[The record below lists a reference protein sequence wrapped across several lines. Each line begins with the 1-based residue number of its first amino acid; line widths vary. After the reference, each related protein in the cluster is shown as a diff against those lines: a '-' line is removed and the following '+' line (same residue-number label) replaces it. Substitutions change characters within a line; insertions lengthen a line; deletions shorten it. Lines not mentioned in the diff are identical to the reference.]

1 MAGDGGALKD
11 INEIKSQF
19 RTREGFYK
27 LLTLSDSQQRG
38 GIPRGPSTNATVG
51 PVTGPGSIPGGG
63 GAAPVLG
70 PGTASTA
77 GAASSQTG
85 FLPPVRVSMVKLQP
99 EDPSEESERVCF
111 NIGRELYFYTY
122 TNIKKAM
129 DLSKP
134 IDKRIYKG
142 TQPTCHDFNQHS
154 ASAHSVALIV
164 GFSAGQV
171 QYLDPIKKETSKL
184 FNEERLIDKSKVTC
198 LKWLP
203 KSESLFL
210 ASHGSGHLYL
220 YNVEH
225 SCGQTA
231 PQYSLLRQGEGFA
244 VYACKAKSPRNPLL
258 RWAVGE
264 GGLNEFAFS
273 PDGVHLACVGQD
285 GCLRVFHF
293 DSMELRGVMRS
304 YFGGLLCVS
313 WSPDGELLA
322 TGGEDDLVTVWSFA
336 EARVVARGHG
346 HRSWAEGEG
355 EGEGERRRRGGSAG
369 AERQRRR
376 PAGGAAAGPGAHRQ
390 HAVPPVAPL
399 RRSSRGAA
407 ASVTYRFGS
416 VGQDTQFCLWDL
428 TDDVLYPRLPLSRA
442 RTLTNT
448 VIPPSGSGASELGTA
463 APPTPQPPAEANA
476 SQTLPRS
483 LSRSNSLP
491 HPAVAN
497 VSSSKGPGGV
507 TEERKSDK
515 MSAGSAGAADK
526 EHKRYHSLGN
536 ISKSNDKINVALRG
550 GGGSSR
556 LDAARVLG
564 TPLCPRMAD
573 VPLLEPLVCKKIAH
587 ERLTVLMFMDDCII
601 TACQEGLIC
610 TWARPG
616 KSNLTAQNGNSP
628 SDTRAGRGM
637 EPAAR
642 VWASGIR
649 LTHGRGG
656 RLTLGQVSSG
666 QDQYSPVQGSMAFR
680 MRWIRLPWQSAWS
693 GIARHGGQCGAG
705 LVALMI
711 TALSVNRVAWKS
723 IMFMFFSLCRKWTYP
738 PAGIPLVS
746 YGRVS
751 VLVFQPVKSP
761 DQEGEGGGPRLI
773 AGSRAEKR
781 QGRRERLPGVRRD
794 GTVSRPEEADLEGS
808 GRGVGC
814 DHGLKAD
821 CQMSPPIGADDQG
834 RSGRDGFQTASLTGS
849 AYHIGPDKIRTTIME
864 GEEMA
869 GPPELRRGVGAPY
882 CECMPNTQDS
892 LMAV

>member
-38 GIPRGPSTNATVG
+38 GLPRGPSAGATL
-51 PVTGPGSIPGGG
+51 GPGAGPGPIPGGG
-63 GAAPVLG
+63 VGLLQGPGAA
-70 PGTASTA
+70 AA
-77 GAASSQTG
+77 AAAAAASSSSNAAANSSPAG

-122 TNIKKAM
+122 TNIKKAV

-142 TQPTCHDFNQHS
+142 TQPTCHDFNQYS
-154 ASAHSVALIV
+154 ATAESVALIV

-203 KSESLFL
+203 KSENLFL
-210 ASHGSGHLYL
+210 ASHASGHLYL
-220 YNVEH
+220 YNVDH
-225 SCGQTA
+225 PCGTTA

-244 VYACKAKSPRNPLL
+244 VYACKTKTPRNPLL

-273 PDGVHLACVGQD
+273 PDGVHVACVGQD

-293 DSMELRGVMRS
+293 DSMELQGVMKS

-313 WSPDGELLA
+313 WSPDGKYLA

-336 EARVVARGHG
+336 ESRVVARGHG
-346 HRSWAEGEG
+346 HKSWVNVVAFDPFTTSLEDEEPMELSGSEEDLHQG
-355 EGEGERRRRGGSAG
+355 APNNSLHFGRVRTSSTLSRLSRHSSKGGGS
-369 AERQRRR
+369 
-376 PAGGAAAGPGAHRQ
+376 
-390 HAVPPVAPL
+390 
-399 RRSSRGAA
+399 

-442 RTLTNT
+442 FTNT
-448 VIPPSGSGASELGTA
+448 FGPSLSNSGSGVVNSTSGGGGSGGVEGHHHPPNTNTCTSN
-463 APPTPQPPAEANA
+463 PPTLPLP
-476 SQTLPRS
+476 LPRS

-497 VSSSKGPGGV
+497 ASKGQGTSEGGTGGGGGGGSSSGGNS
-507 TEERKSDK
+507 TPFSIGRFATLSLQERKSDK
-515 MSAGSAGAADK
+515 SGCSGGVEK

-536 ISKSNDKINVALRG
+536 ISKSNDKINVAPR
-550 GGGSSR
+550 SNR
-556 LDAARVLG
+556 LDAAKVLG
-564 TPLCPRMAD
+564 TTLCPRMHE

-587 ERLTVLMFMDDCII
+587 ERLTVLVFMDDCII

-616 KSNLTAQNGNSP
+616 KANLTAQNGNSP
-628 SDTRAGRGM
+628 S
-637 EPAAR
+637 
-642 VWASGIR
+642 
-649 LTHGRGG
+649 
-656 RLTLGQVSSG
+656 
-666 QDQYSPVQGSMAFR
+666 
-680 MRWIRLPWQSAWS
+680 
-693 GIARHGGQCGAG
+693 
-705 LVALMI
+705 
-711 TALSVNRVAWKS
+711 
-723 IMFMFFSLCRKWTYP
+723 
-738 PAGIPLVS
+738 
-746 YGRVS
+746 
-751 VLVFQPVKSP
+751 
-761 DQEGEGGGPRLI
+761 
-773 AGSRAEKR
+773 
-781 QGRRERLPGVRRD
+781 
-794 GTVSRPEEADLEGS
+794 GTV
-808 GRGVGC
+808 V
-814 DHGLKAD
+814 
-821 CQMSPPIGADDQG
+821 
-834 RSGRDGFQTASLTGS
+834 
-849 AYHIGPDKIRTTIME
+849 
-864 GEEMA
+864 
-869 GPPELRRGVGAPY
+869 
-882 CECMPNTQDS
+882 
-892 LMAV
+892 